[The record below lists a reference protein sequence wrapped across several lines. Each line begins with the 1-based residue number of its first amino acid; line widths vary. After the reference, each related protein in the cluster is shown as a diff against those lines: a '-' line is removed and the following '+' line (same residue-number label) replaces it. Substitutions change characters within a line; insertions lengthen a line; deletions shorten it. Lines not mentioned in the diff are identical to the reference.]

1 MRRLVLS
8 GRGAGT
14 LGMQQ
19 QLYKAD
25 NDGAETFDDP
35 IEPNTKLSPDAQSL
49 EKQYPEPPLS
59 KSQSTQ
65 SGGKPSKAM
74 LLKRDTQ
81 FLAKTLKG
89 DITLRMPSAAMWKQR
104 RNKYSSLI

>member
-1 MRRLVLS
+1 M
-8 GRGAGT
+8 
-14 LGMQQ
+14 
-19 QLYKAD
+19 
-25 NDGAETFDDP
+25 
-35 IEPNTKLSPDAQSL
+35 
-49 EKQYPEPPLS
+49 S

-65 SGGKPSKAM
+65 SGGKPSKTM